1 MGNDT
6 RLMNAEEAAKFLGIK
21 KSTVYAWVAQR
32 RLPYIKVGHLL
43 KFRPRALERWLKER
57 EIRQW
62 P

>member
-32 RLPYIKVGHLL
+32 RLPYIKVGRLL